1 MDIKGQ
7 KGSDS
12 MRNKIEIV
20 KKHLNASIET
30 KKSLTPK
37 NIETVVKISNA
48 IVSAYKN
55 GKKVIW
61 FGNGGSA
68 ADAQHLACELVSK
81 FYIERKSLPSI
92 ALNANTSILTSI
104 ANDFDF
110 QNVFSRQIEALAND
124 GDIVVG
130 ISTSGTSRNI
140 IAAIK
145 EAKKKKAVTVGFTGE
160 SGGKLKGLVDFLV
173 NVPSNDTPRIQ
184 ESHITIG
191 HIICYLVE
199 RELFGSERDG

>member
-1 MDIKGQ
+1 
-7 KGSDS
+7 
-12 MRNKIEIV
+12 MRNKIDVV
-20 KKHLNASIET
+20 KKQLSESIET
-30 KKSLTPK
+30 KKSFTPK
-37 NIETVVKISNA
+37 NIETIAKISDA
-48 IVSAYKN
+48 IVNAYKK

-68 ADAQHLACELVSK
+68 ADAQHLAGELVSK
-81 FYIERKSLPSI
+81 FYIERRGLASI
-92 ALNANTSILTSI
+92 ALNTNTTILTAI
-104 ANDFDF
+104 ANDYDF
-110 QNVFSRQIEALAND
+110 QNIFSRQIEALAND
-124 GDIVVG
+124 GDVVVG
-130 ISTSGTSRNI
+130 ISTSGTSKNVV
-140 IAAIK
+140 AGIK
-145 EAKKKKAVTVGFTGE
+145 EAKKKNAVTVGFTGE